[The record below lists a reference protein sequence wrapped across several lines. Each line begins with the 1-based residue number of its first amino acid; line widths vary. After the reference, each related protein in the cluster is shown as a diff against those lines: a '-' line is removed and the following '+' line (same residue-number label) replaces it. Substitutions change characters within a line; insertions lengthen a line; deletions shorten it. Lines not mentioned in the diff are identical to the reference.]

1 MENNEQPVKRA
12 AVMIVGL
19 VFLLTVGATAQE
31 AQPVISTVAQD
42 GHLQPPTSG
51 SMTTT
56 APTKTPN
63 ITETPSID
71 SQAPLTPRNL
81 LKEYEKQMVLVTQT
95 TCEELVQIAEAV
107 HNGQISSEQ
116 AEYLSGQR
124 LELGLIRLQYLD
136 TMHQI
141 LDTRIQKDTR
151 PGSEKQ
157 GLRPPGP
164 SYSSKHR
171 E

>member
-1 MENNEQPVKRA
+1 
-12 AVMIVGL
+12 MIVGL
-19 VFLLTVGATAQE
+19 VFLAVGAKAQE
-31 AQPVISTVAQD
+31 AQAVISSVAQA
-42 GHLQPPTSG
+42 GHLQPHTSG
-51 SMTTT
+51 STTT
-56 APTKTPN
+56 AVPTKTPN

-81 LKEYEKQMVLVTQT
+81 LKEYEKQMVIVTQK